1 VGTYDLLPKFSL
13 TFTMDGDA
21 MYAQSNP
28 NDKMRVY
35 AESEMKVFPK
45 AMNAE
50 IEFVKDNKGQVTGLV
65 LHQGGRDLKGVK
77 K

>member
-1 VGTYDLLPKFSL
+1 
-13 TFTMDGDA
+13 
-21 MYAQSNP
+21 
-28 NDKMRVY
+28 MRVY